1 MFDTTQILLMSA
13 ITIMTVIF
21 TIVGIQ
27 LIFILRDMRTL
38 VSKANSVV
46 SEVEKLGGSF
56 GNGYSELMG
65 FFGGVKNVF
74 HLVDAISKK
83 KKKS

>member
-1 MFDTTQILLMSA
+1 
-13 ITIMTVIF
+13 
-21 TIVGIQ
+21 
-27 LIFILRDMRTL
+27 MRTL
-38 VSKANSVV
+38 VSRANSVV